1 MQDDLH
7 ILEYGDK
14 SLFLVKWRA
23 FNSLVSVAPT
33 LKQTFLKFLRYKVL
47 RLKAFLLLVL
57 ALI

>member
-23 FNSLVSVAPT
+23 FNSLASAAPT
-33 LKQTFLKFLRYKVL
+33 LKQTF
-47 RLKAFLLLVL
+47 
-57 ALI
+57 